1 MQLNL
6 PCPGTFVM
14 ASSTPGLD
22 LILSW
27 WMFFVLQWCFLK
39 LSLQVMD
46 MMITSRA
53 LSPTTAGREAH
64 RGEMSSSAQQRNRAQ
79 AVRCGISVCTVS
91 CSVHIRPLE
100 EGPVSYQ
107 QPLLSLEPT
116 SLDPFVKRSIA
127 NLHCVPYVLTSPNVL
142 KVCMPLSRRKK
153 DSTIVATSSQRC
165 ASLCCAI
172 CWDVCPHPSCW
183 QLFSKN
189 QSEARQETATS
200 SCGNSSAERSCSVCP
215 EQGFRTLSESFEL
228 LCLSTSTFIY

>member
-6 PCPGTFVM
+6 SCPGTFVM

-27 WMFFVLQWCFLK
+27 WMFFVLQWCLLK

-53 LSPTTAGREAH
+53 LSPTTAGREAQ
-64 RGEMSSSAQQRNRAQ
+64 RWDVIFSSAVEPGPGCKMWDQ
-79 AVRCGISVCTVS
+79 CLHCVS
-91 CSVHIRPLE
+91 CSVHIWPLE

-107 QPLLSLEPT
+107 QPLLSLGPT

-172 CWDVCPHPSCW
+172 CWDVCPLPSCW

-228 LCLSTSTFIY
+228 LCLSTITFIY